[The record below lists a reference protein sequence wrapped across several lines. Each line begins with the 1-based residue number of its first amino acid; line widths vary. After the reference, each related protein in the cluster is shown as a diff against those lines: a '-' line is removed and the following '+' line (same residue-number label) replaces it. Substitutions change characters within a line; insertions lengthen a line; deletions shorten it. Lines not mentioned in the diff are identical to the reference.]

1 VTYSIVSSQILTKLN
16 YFENILHIKYIF
28 PLLQAFDATAIP
40 QCTWCKIEI

>member
-28 PLLQAFDATAIP
+28 PLLQAWSV
-40 QCTWCKIEI
+40 WCHCYPTMHLM